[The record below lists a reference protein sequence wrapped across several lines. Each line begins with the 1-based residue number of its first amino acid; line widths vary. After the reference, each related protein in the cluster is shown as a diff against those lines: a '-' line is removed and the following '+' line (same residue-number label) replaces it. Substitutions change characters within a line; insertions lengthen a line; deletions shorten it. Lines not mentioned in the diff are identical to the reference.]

1 MNDQKIASG
10 SAPNNNPF
18 APPRADVMRVDAR
31 PQGPVLASR
40 GQRFRASLLDVVV
53 ALVLLGLIAWLTS
66 WNPFKPGNTS
76 MFATGIRNTILGFGL
91 FVLAHGY
98 LLATRGQ
105 TIGKA
110 VVKIRIVRSDGS
122 SASFWQL
129 VGMRYGVTSVISA
142 LPIVGGLYGLVD
154 SLAIF
159 RESRLC
165 LHDQIAGT
173 MVIQA

>member
-1 MNDQKIASG
+1 MNDQKTASG

-18 APPRADVMRVDAR
+18 APPRADVIRFDDR
-31 PQGPVLASR
+31 PQGLVLASR
-40 GQRFRASLLDVVV
+40 GQRLGASLLDVVV
-53 ALVLLGLIAWLTS
+53 AFILLGLVAWTTD
-66 WNPFKPGNTS
+66 WNPFRPGNS
-76 MFATGIRNTILGFGL
+76 SLVAAQIRNTILGFGL
-91 FVLAHGY
+91 FLLAHGY

-110 VVKIRIVRSDGS
+110 LVKIRIVRSDGS

-129 VGMRYGVTSVISA
+129 VGMRYGVTSLISA
-142 LPIVGGLYGLVD
+142 IPFVGGLYGLVD

-173 MVIQA
+173 TVILA